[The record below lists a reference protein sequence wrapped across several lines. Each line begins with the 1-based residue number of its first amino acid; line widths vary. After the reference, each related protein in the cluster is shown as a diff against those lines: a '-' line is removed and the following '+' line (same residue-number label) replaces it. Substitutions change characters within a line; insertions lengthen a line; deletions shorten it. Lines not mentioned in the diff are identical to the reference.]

1 MNGQGNQVRQAQL
14 RRTPARAVVWLSALL
29 LMASFV
35 ACRRAVP
42 LPVLG
47 KLGTF
52 KLQDQSAQ
60 PFSPEKLRGRVWVA
74 AFMFTRCPSI
84 CPRITRE
91 MQQLQVIAKAKK
103 LEVSFV
109 SISVDPE
116 NDTPSVLRSYGAK
129 YNADFATW
137 SFLTGDYA
145 LIKQTAEQGFK
156 LALDGRADAKQ
167 ADFGISHGSHLVLL
181 DVEGRIRGYYRSSED
196 EAMKQLMVDAGRLI
210 AEAE

>member
-1 MNGQGNQVRQAQL
+1 MKGQRNQVRQAKL
-14 RRTPARAVVWLSALL
+14 RRYRAQAVGWLSVLL
-29 LMASFV
+29 LMCSLV

-42 LPVLG
+42 LPTLG
-47 KLGTF
+47 KIGTF
-52 KLQDQSAQ
+52 QLQDQAAQ

-74 AFMFTRCPSI
+74 AFMFTRCPII
-84 CPRITRE
+84 CPRITRQ

-116 NDTPSVLRSYGAK
+116 NDTPSVLRQYGAK
-129 YNADFATW
+129 YGADFATW

-156 LALDGRADAKQ
+156 LALEGRADAKQ
-167 ADFGISHGSHLVLL
+167 ADFGITHGSHLVLL
-181 DVEGRIRGYYRSSED
+181 DVEGQIRGYYRSSED